1 MNHAW
6 LRASEVWC
14 VAAAWAWRT
23 EEEDS
28 ENSWVHSKHWVVSPT
43 FLEPG
48 DYDVEDWLELIR
60 RNMVYLVSVAEERQ
74 DLTSSVIQ
82 AL

>member
-1 MNHAW
+1 MW
-6 LRASEVWC
+6 LQLELGERKERIL
-14 VAAAWAWRT
+14 RT
-23 EEEDS
+23 AKS
-28 ENSWVHSKHWVVSPT
+28 HSKNWVVSPT